1 MSFMIWSLNYISLN
15 LGSRVLGH
23 GTQISG
29 PGPEFQILV
38 NEYAIFQSKQEEVRF
53 LKVLNQ
59 QRDLN

>member
-1 MSFMIWSLNYISLN
+1 MSFMIWSLNYFSLN
-15 LGSRVLGH
+15 LGSTVLGH

-38 NEYAIFQSKQEEVRF
+38 NKYAIFQSKQEEVRF